1 MYKIQKMNPDRKSA
15 FEKIYKEQRSR
26 VVRLCR
32 AYSGDT
38 DEADDLAQEVFIKVW
53 HHLDNFRNESTHST
67 WIYRIA
73 INTCLSQIR
82 KQKSKPI
89 ERLETTFD
97 KADSADQSDGFQIA
111 LLYQAIAAL
120 PEKDRIIL
128 TLLLEDVSQV
138 EMASILSLNEG
149 TLRSL
154 IHRGK
159 KKLAEIYHS
168 LEKQTFEL

>member
-1 MYKIQKMNPDRKSA
+1 MNHNKKSA
-15 FEKIYKEQRSR
+15 FEQIYNAQRAR
-26 VVRLCR
+26 VARLCR
-32 AYSGDT
+32 AYAGNM
-38 DEADDLAQEVFIKVW
+38 DDAEDLVQEVFIKVW
-53 HHLDNFRNESTHST
+53 HHLDNFRNEATHST

-89 ERLETTFD
+89 ERLEITFD
-97 KADSADQSDGFQIA
+97 KADSADQSDDFQIA
-111 LLYQAIAAL
+111 LLYQAIASL

-128 TLLLEDVSQV
+128 TLLLEDVSQT
-138 EMASILSLNEG
+138 EMASILALNEG

-159 KKLAEIYHS
+159 KKLAELYHS